1 MWVARYA
8 HPMSLNAWGTSWSS
22 VACRST
28 SARTT
33 GRSSPPGRCGCG
45 SKGWEPQPSSS
56 HRVALGRMGMLRA
69 STASLGTNSWTG
81 SSSIPSGRCRS
92 SPSRAPRVQPPT
104 LPQRPGLSPSCSRDH
119 PHLLCSKRYQCLMI
133 CGTPIGGRSAGQAV
147 IRLTVTEADTSTEVL
162 LSLEPDSRVNSPW
175 IRVASYQPESKA
187 LEIRLISLEQ
197 YPGADDDKEGV
208 TPTAVLEIMVDEG

>member
-45 SKGWEPQPSSS
+45 SHPLEPQPSSS

-92 SPSRAPRVQPPT
+92 
-104 LPQRPGLSPSCSRDH
+104 PQRPGLSPSCSRGH
-119 PHLLCSKRYQCLMI
+119 PHLLCSKRYQCLMVY
-133 CGTPIGGRSAGQAV
+133 GTAIGGRSRQRELGLTRH
-147 IRLTVTEADTSTEVL
+147 RLPL
-162 LSLEPDSRVNSPW
+162 
-175 IRVASYQPESKA
+175 PESRASDFPIHSSTSRSEYHWFEFLNVGQSMLAEDLLARTSVRRPQDLA
-187 LEIRLISLEQ
+187 LGCFYLEM
-197 YPGADDDKEGV
+197 A
-208 TPTAVLEIMVDEG
+208 